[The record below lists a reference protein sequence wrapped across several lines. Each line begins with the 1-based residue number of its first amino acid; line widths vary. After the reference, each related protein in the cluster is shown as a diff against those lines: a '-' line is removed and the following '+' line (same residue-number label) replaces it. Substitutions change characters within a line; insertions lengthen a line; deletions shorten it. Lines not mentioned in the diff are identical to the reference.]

1 MRFTSRLTTLTGLAL
16 VVALFAAA
24 CSSAAT
30 ATPAASAATAATA
43 STAAVASTPASPAA
57 VDTSSAAAGLTIA
70 STPDATVGD
79 YLTGKNG
86 MTLYVLTKDTADKS
100 TCTAACATTWP
111 ALTTTSGATI
121 TGPSGASGT
130 FATITRADGTIQVT
144 YNHMPLYYYSGDSAA
159 GDANGE
165 GTNNVWFVAPVS
177 GSVPSAAGGY

>member
-1 MRFTSRLTTLTGLAL
+1 MRFTSRLTTLTGLAIG
-16 VVALFAAA
+16 VALFAAA

-30 ATPAASAATAATA
+30 AIPAASAAAATT
-43 STAAVASTPASPAA
+43 STAAIASTPASPAA

-70 STPDATVGD
+70 STPDATMGD
-79 YLTGKNG
+79 YLTGQNG
-86 MTLYVLTKDTADKS
+86 MTLYVLTKDTADTS
-100 TCTAACATTWP
+100 TCTGACATTWP

-130 FATITRADGTIQVT
+130 FATITRTDGTIQVT

-159 GDANGE
+159 GDTNGQ